1 MKVSQSAKEKTK
13 IKILE
18 SAVELMTIKGYKN
31 ASLREIAKEAGVSNP
46 TIYNYFP
53 TKEKILYF
61 YIEQKLIETSQVLQ
75 EIEDFHT
82 YTLREQLQTL
92 IETQL
97 EFYLED
103 REFVTQIM
111 SMALTPSMGTME
123 LIYEAKEKFM
133 EMVSEMLEISIEAK
147 EINEPPFKEYMPQLF
162 WDYNIAVVA
171 YWIKD
176 DSEMFEN
183 TTQFIDNSMGVVEAL
198 LHSNILQKTSDLGMF
213 MFKTHMLS
221 SLQKFSTKQSG
232 FSKIKR
238 KLGEVLNA
246 N

>member
-13 IKILE
+13 IRILE

-61 YIEQKLIETSQVLQ
+61 YIEQKLIETGHVLQ
-75 EIEDFHT
+75 SIEDFHT
-82 YTLREQLQTL
+82 YSLREQLQTL

-111 SMALTPSMGTME
+111 QMALTPSMGTME
-123 LIYEAKEKFM
+123 LIYDSKERFI
-133 EMVSEMLEISIEAK
+133 EMVSEMLEIAIEAE

-162 WDYNIAVVA
+162 WDYNIAVIA

-198 LHSNILQKTSDLGMF
+198 LLSNVLQKANDFGMF

-238 KLGEVLNA
+238 KLGEALNA
-246 N
+246 K

>member
-1 MKVSQSAKEKTK
+1 
-13 IKILE
+13 
-18 SAVELMTIKGYKN
+18 
-31 ASLREIAKEAGVSNP
+31 
-46 TIYNYFP
+46 
-53 TKEKILYF
+53 
-61 YIEQKLIETSQVLQ
+61 
-75 EIEDFHT
+75 
-82 YTLREQLQTL
+82 
-92 IETQL
+92 
-97 EFYLED
+97 
-103 REFVTQIM
+103 M

-123 LIYEAKEKFM
+123 LIYDSKEKFI
-133 EMVSEMLEISIEAK
+133 EMVSEMLEIAIEAE

-162 WDYNIAVVA
+162 WDYNVAVVA

-183 TTQFIDNSMGVVEAL
+183 TTQFIDNSMGVIEAL
-198 LHSNILQKTSDLGMF
+198 LQSNILQKTSDFGMF

-246 N
+246 K

>member
-1 MKVSQSAKEKTK
+1 MRVSQSAKEKTK
-13 IKILE
+13 IKILQ

-53 TKEKILYF
+53 SKEKILYA
-61 YIEQKLIETSQVLQ
+61 YIEQKLIETEQILH
-75 EIEDFHT
+75 EIEDFNT
-82 YTLREQLQTL
+82 YSLREQLQTL

-97 EFYLED
+97 ELYLED
-103 REFVTQIM
+103 REFVTEVMQ
-111 SMALTPSMGTME
+111 MALTPSMGTME
-123 LIYEAKEKFM
+123 LLYGSKEKFIA
-133 EMVSEMLEISIEAK
+133 MVTEMLEIAIEAE
-147 EINEPPFKEYMPQLF
+147 EIEQPPFMEHMPTLF
-162 WDYNIAVVA
+162 WDYNIAVIA

-183 TTQFIDNSMGVVEAL
+183 TTQFVDNSMGVIEAL
-198 LHSNILQKTSDLGMF
+198 LQSNILQKASDLGMF

-232 FSKIKR
+232 FNKIKR

-246 N
+246 K